1 MNTQFTLKKITMIVQ
16 ETLTALFN
24 NFLKGLT
31 IYAIGISLAYAGDI
45 GQTYNDWCDPTY
57 CCNPKSVNE

>member
-1 MNTQFTLKKITMIVQ
+1 MIVQ

-57 CCNPKSVNE
+57 CCNPKPVNE